1 MFNEIRNE
9 LLNILT
15 LTKTNDKEF
24 YTEFLLE
31 RFEIDINRQLAD
43 LKSKQK
49 ELEDNLKT
57 LEYVKKEVKKYFTE
71 QEEKKGE

>member
-31 RFEIDINRQLAD
+31 RFEIDINRQLA
-43 LKSKQK
+43 
-49 ELEDNLKT
+49 
-57 LEYVKKEVKKYFTE
+57 
-71 QEEKKGE
+71 EKK